1 MAARR
6 KGEGLSVI
14 GTKGFWI
21 DDNEYCEIVGV
32 TDEGAGLYE
41 FKSLETD
48 DPTIDALPWIGFI
61 EDFFPEE

>member
-1 MAARR
+1 M
-6 KGEGLSVI
+6 I

-41 FKSLETD
+41 FKSLEP
-48 DPTIDALPWIGFI
+48 DPADEGCEECERWIGFI

>member
-1 MAARR
+1 M
-6 KGEGLSVI
+6 I

-32 TDEGAGLYE
+32 IDEGAGVYE
-41 FKSLETD
+41 FCYVEPFPEDVEPHFLS
-48 DPTIDALPWIGFI
+48 WIGFI